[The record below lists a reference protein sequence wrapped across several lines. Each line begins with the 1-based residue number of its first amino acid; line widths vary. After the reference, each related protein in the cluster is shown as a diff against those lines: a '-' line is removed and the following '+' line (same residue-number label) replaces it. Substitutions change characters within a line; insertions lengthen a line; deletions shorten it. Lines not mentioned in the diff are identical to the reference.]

1 MAHHDISL
9 GCRIWSLLEAKRTLS
24 DLPLAD
30 AYLGRAVMN
39 PITRYLRVLAAT
51 GTIISLTGALP
62 TASYADNAT
71 FRLGQ
76 SAPANTFLAI
86 WMADDAGF
94 YQANGLK
101 LEIVPMAG
109 GRDMADAFAKDR
121 IDAMHIGLSSVV
133 RANGANAD
141 LRAFGSLSNVIRFA
155 LFGKPGVKSPDDL
168 KGGTIAISS
177 LGSESDATLPLMLG
191 KIGLTRA
198 DVQIKELGIQRL
210 SAVQSG
216 SVTATAVNEPDR
228 SRAYAAG
235 LPALVDLATQR
246 IPWLFT
252 GLVAK
257 RTYISDNRDTVIRFL
272 KATIQGNRLAI
283 SDEQHA
289 KAVLKKQFGTTDQA
303 VIDISYAD
311 FKEQTP
317 PNVEIDIDAARTV
330 VAQIAKPDASHDLND
345 YIDTSLLGTLKAE
358 GYFR

>member
-1 MAHHDISL
+1 MNLKARCISVATA
-9 GCRIWSLLEAKRTLS
+9 IA
-24 DLPLAD
+24 
-30 AYLGRAVMN
+30 M
-39 PITRYLRVLAAT
+39 AT
-51 GTIISLTGALP
+51 GLTGAAP
-62 TASYADNAT
+62 TTSHADPTT
-71 FRLGQ
+71 FRIGQ

-94 YQANGLK
+94 YEANGLK

-109 GRDMADAFAKDR
+109 GRDMAEAFASGR

-133 RANGANAD
+133 RANAAGAD
-141 LRAFGSLSNVIRFA
+141 LRAFGSLSNVLRFA
-155 LFGKPGVKSPDDL
+155 LFARPGVKTADDL

-191 KIGLTRA
+191 KLGLSRA
-198 DVQIKELGIQRL
+198 DVQTKELGVQRL
-210 SAVQSG
+210 SAVLAG
-216 SVTATAVNEPDR
+216 TVTATAVNEPDR

-257 RTYISDNRDTVIRFL
+257 RTYIDDNRDSMIRFL

-283 SDEQHA
+283 SDAQRA
-289 KAVLKKQFGTTDQA
+289 KAVLERRFGATDPKI
-303 VIDISYAD
+303 IDISYAD

-317 PNVEIDIDAARTV
+317 PNAEIDIDAARAV
-330 VAQIAKPDASHDLND
+330 IEQIAKPGASHELKD
-345 YIDTSLLGTLKAE
+345 YVDTSLLDTLKAE